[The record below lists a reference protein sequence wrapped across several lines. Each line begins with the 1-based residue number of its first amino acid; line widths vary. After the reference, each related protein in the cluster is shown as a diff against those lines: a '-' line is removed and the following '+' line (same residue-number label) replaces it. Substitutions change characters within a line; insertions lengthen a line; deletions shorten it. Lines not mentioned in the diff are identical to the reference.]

1 MKMFGTLGRAMLASF
16 EAVGQVAGLRVLLAA
31 TVGLAAAWVVR
42 ALAAG
47 TGRKAKSSPRDD
59 RSRACPLAVPSVRR
73 QTPEEHLDST
83 ASSLTPA
90 SPRPP
95 NR

>member
-1 MKMFGTLGRAMLASF
+1 MKIFGTLGSAMLASF
-16 EAVGQVAGLRVLLAA
+16 EAVGQLVGLRMLLAA
-31 TVGLAAAWVVR
+31 TVGLAAAWMAR
-42 ALAAG
+42 TLAARA
-47 TGRKAKSSPRDD
+47 GRKAKSSPRDD
-59 RSRACPLAVPSVRR
+59 RSRAGPPAVSSAPR
-73 QTPEEHLDST
+73 QAPEEHLDST